1 MKILTGTLPQVK
13 THQFVNFSP
22 KIIEAIKI
30 ACWVIL
36 ATGLVFGSVYLYQKT
51 YADKI
56 YPSVKVAS
64 YNLGGKNFYQA
75 KLYLTE
81 QASPLLKKPY
91 IFVFNDQEQE
101 STLANLGSSF
111 NIDKS
116 VNSALNTDKSANFFH
131 NFALSVKSLFK
142 KENINLAIDFDRQ
155 KLKNSLGVFSSA
167 LPAAVDASLKYE
179 NEQFALVPSK
189 TGKSIDLNKLENDLN
204 NAFLKNTAQ
213 INLVAET
220 TNPEIADNEVDQAKI
235 KAEKLAGASIT
246 LTFENQIYQIG
257 KNEIAPWI
265 KFENKNGQLDAQV
278 DSSKITAYLEQ
289 IAKKIDIKVQDKEI
303 LEGPNTVLKEGKDGR
318 ELNRQVAASAI
329 ANAIVSKV
337 NKSVALQ
344 VDEKKAGEK
353 IIKNETDAVSGLFPG
368 KYIDIDLSAQVLTIF
383 ERQNALGSYRI
394 STGKWSMPTPVGIR
408 YVDGKNPRAY
418 SSKYNLY
425 MPFWNSIG
433 GGYGIHELPEWA
445 NGAKEGESHLGT
457 PVSHGCVR
465 LGVGPAETVY
475 NWADIG
481 TPVNIHK

>member
-91 IFVFNDQEQE
+91 IFVFNGQEQE
-101 STLANLGSSF
+101 STLANLGGSF

-189 TGKSIDLNKLENDLN
+189 TGKSI
-204 NAFLKNTAQ
+204 
-213 INLVAET
+213 V
-220 TNPEIADNEVDQAKI
+220 
-235 KAEKLAGASIT
+235 
-246 LTFENQIYQIG
+246 
-257 KNEIAPWI
+257 
-265 KFENKNGQLDAQV
+265 
-278 DSSKITAYLEQ
+278 
-289 IAKKIDIKVQDKEI
+289 
-303 LEGPNTVLKEGKDGR
+303 
-318 ELNRQVAASAI
+318 
-329 ANAIVSKV
+329 
-337 NKSVALQ
+337 
-344 VDEKKAGEK
+344 
-353 IIKNETDAVSGLFPG
+353 
-368 KYIDIDLSAQVLTIF
+368 
-383 ERQNALGSYRI
+383 
-394 STGKWSMPTPVGIR
+394 
-408 YVDGKNPRAY
+408 
-418 SSKYNLY
+418 
-425 MPFWNSIG
+425 
-433 GGYGIHELPEWA
+433 
-445 NGAKEGESHLGT
+445 
-457 PVSHGCVR
+457 
-465 LGVGPAETVY
+465 
-475 NWADIG
+475 
-481 TPVNIHK
+481 